1 MNPFKERYEIKS
13 LSDFEALMA
22 KGEAYTGLVEG
33 IGYVYWKKEAMYF
46 VHINSNERYAKP
58 VYQQVP
64 GPYFTFGG
72 KRIITQTIQRLYIM
86 SKDELMKNDYN
97 RYYQFYVLPEK
108 LRKQIC
114 EADAIQSKKVSKD
127 RVKSEAQKEKIKR
140 NVDQVDGIL
149 GTIDN
154 VSGLLE
160 DAGKINLPKWVP
172 YAKIGVTGVFM
183 AIDRCL
189 EGDYVDATGRAL
201 EALNPYGTWIEIGKA
216 MYNSDLMQRRI
227 GESAYVE
234 YMNAVSNHRY
244 WSGMLEQARKRGDN
258 DARRRC
264 EEQLEKYREIAIKS
278 SNDMKRSAEKLGR
291 KNIP

>member
-1 MNPFKERYEIKS
+1 MNPLKGQHEIKS
-13 LSDFEALMA
+13 LPDFETSMA
-22 KGEAYTGLVEG
+22 KGEAYEGLVEG
-33 IGYVYWKKEAMYF
+33 IGYVYWVKEAMYF
-46 VHINSNERYAKP
+46 VHINSDKSYAKP

-72 KRIITQTIQRLYIM
+72 KKVIAQMIRRLYIM
-86 SKDELMKNDYN
+86 SEEELRKHDYSK
-97 RYYQFYVLPEK
+97 YYQFYVLPKE

-114 EADAIQSKKVSKD
+114 ETDAIQSKKVSES
-127 RVKSEAQKEKIKR
+127 RVKGESQNEKIKR
-140 NVDQVDGIL
+140 DVDKVDGIL

-189 EGDYVDATGRAL
+189 KGDYVDATGRAL

-216 MYNSDLMQRRI
+216 MYNSNLMQQRM
-227 GESAYVE
+227 A
-234 YMNAVSNHRY
+234 
-244 WSGMLEQARKRGDN
+244 EQYAK
-258 DARRRC
+258 
-264 EEQLEKYREIAIKS
+264 EWKKYRILYDEGCMTAPNSVKTEEYR
-278 SNDMKRSAEKLGR
+278 NLRNYNYTRFKECMDQLGY
-291 KNIP
+291 KY